1 MSNNIHFVQLADYE
15 APKITE
21 NKRDEWVD
29 FGETNN
35 YYQFLIDR
43 YNGSTTN
50 NAVIN
55 NICITKVFANFFLII
70 ERWN

>member
-1 MSNNIHFVQLADYE
+1 MSNIHFIQLADYQ

-21 NKRDEWVD
+21 NKREEWVD
-29 FGETNN
+29 FGEENN

-55 NICITKVFANFFLII
+55 NICKLNEIKYTLYGN
-70 ERWN
+70 